1 MYCYYSYIATDIYT
15 IMLFFNEGEYKQVSE
30 RPPEKVEVYICRINA
45 GYGPGAQAR
54 PPDQLR
60 PK

>member
-1 MYCYYSYIATDIYT
+1 
-15 IMLFFNEGEYKQVSE
+15 MLFFNEGEYKQVSE